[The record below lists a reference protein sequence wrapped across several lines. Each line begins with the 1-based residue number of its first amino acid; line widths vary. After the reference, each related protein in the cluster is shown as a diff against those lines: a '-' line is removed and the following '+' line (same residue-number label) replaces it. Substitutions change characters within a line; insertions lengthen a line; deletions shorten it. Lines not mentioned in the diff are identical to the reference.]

1 MTRPPRMNFQQL
13 AHPKFS
19 ANGIG
24 RRKGE
29 REGGMRVDNRLH
41 SGKSGISKTGSTGSM
56 ADSKAGGNLS
66 PSRDR
71 LVYISTRLIGHHVE
85 VQVKNG
91 SIYSGMYYAANVDK
105 DMGIILKMA
114 RMIKDGSVQLHRAN
128 SESLSKAFTK
138 TLVIPAKELVQVI
151 AKDFSVAGDGL
162 SNEVQSEKQQEILID
177 SYISQARHGELERE
191 LKPWIPEV
199 GDPKCPELENVFD
212 APWDRGWDQF
222 VVNET
227 LFGVKSTFSEDLYT
241 TKLERGPQMRELER
255 EASRIAREIE
265 GEDTQDL
272 HLAEERGVRFPESFD
287 VDEETRFSSVYR
299 GGVADDSGYGEEED
313 IRLDSWNTGTFGSDP
328 TSVMIVSL
336 DGTDTDATQASARSS
351 STDGPEASQ
360 SSVGADLSQTGADLA
375 VRLPS
380 EFTCKSVLASDD
392 DNRVQERSLSEQR
405 GHTELDDAGK
415 LPPAKDTGISKAEDF
430 ISLSK
435 GKSGSSHKGVLCKA
449 AAPASSTVALKDH
462 NKINSRGDLL
472 ETPTLAKN
480 GETQSVDSHGRP
492 GSSTSSTSDRL
503 GVASASAGAG
513 LTPSSS
519 VGSLSSEKSNLNP
532 HAKEFKLNPNAKSFV
547 PSQTPV
553 RPLSPVADASF
564 YYPANMSGVPQMH
577 SMPVGVGMGPFVGH
591 QPVIFNAQVPPV
603 QSPQAYLHPNGPHY
617 GQHMLVAHPRQLPYM
632 PGYPPDMPYKGRD
645 F

>member
-1 MTRPPRMNFQQL
+1 MNFQQL
-13 AHPKFS
+13 AHPKSS

-29 REGGMRVDNRLH
+29 REGGMRLDNRLH
-41 SGKSGISKTGSTGSM
+41 SGKSGISKAGSTGSM

-66 PSRDR
+66 PSHDR
-71 LVYISTRLIGHHVE
+71 LVYFSTHLIGHHVE

-91 SIYSGMYYAANVDK
+91 SIYSGIYHAANVDK

-114 RMIKDGSVQLHRAN
+114 RMIKDGSVQLPRAN
-128 SESLSKAFTK
+128 TESLDKAFAK

-162 SNEVQSEKQQEILID
+162 SNELQSEKQQEILID
-177 SYISQARHGELERE
+177 SYISQARHVDLERE
-191 LKPWIPEV
+191 LKPWMPDED
-199 GDPKCPELENVFD
+199 DPQCPELENVFD
-212 APWDRGWDQF
+212 GPWDRGWDQF
-222 VVNET
+222 EVNEV
-227 LFGVKSTFSEDLYT
+227 LFGVKSTFNEDLYT

-255 EASRIAREIE
+255 EAGRIAREIE
-265 GEDTQDL
+265 GEETQDL

-287 VDEETRFSSVYR
+287 IDEETRFSSVYR
-299 GGVADDSGYGEEED
+299 GGVVDDSGYEEEED
-313 IRLDSWNTGTFGSDP
+313 ILLDSWNNETFGSGP
-328 TSVMIVSL
+328 ASEPV
-336 DGTDTDATQASARSS
+336 SARSS
-351 STDGPEASQ
+351 STDGPETSQ
-360 SSVGADLSQTGADLA
+360 SSVGADLSQTGADHA
-375 VRLPS
+375 GRLSS
-380 EFTCKSVLASDD
+380 ELTCKSVLASDD

-415 LPPAKDTGISKAEDF
+415 LPPAKDTRISKAEDS

-435 GKSGSSHKGVLCKA
+435 GKSGSSFKGAVLSKP
-449 AAPASSTVALKDH
+449 AAPASSTVAFKDH

-472 ETPTLAKN
+472 ETPTLVKS
-480 GETQSVDSHGRP
+480 GETQYMDSHGRP
-492 GSSTSSTSDRL
+492 GSSTSSTSDRF
-503 GVASASAGAG
+503 GAASASTGVG

-553 RPLSPVADASF
+553 RPLSPVADGSF

-577 SMPVGVGMGPFVGH
+577 SMPVGVGIGPFVGH
-591 QPVIFNAQVPPV
+591 QPVIFNTQVPP

-617 GQHMLVAHPRQLPYM
+617 GQHMLVAHPRQLSYM
-632 PGYPPDMPYKGRD
+632 PSFPQDMPYKGRD